1 MTPPL
6 DAPFTSG
13 FAGPAAPPGQGA
25 DERPSRLE
33 VLTLIHLAGL
43 VVFTAWD
50 FGGETDLAR
59 LVIRWWGSLAA
70 PIMVYACLRR
80 LRRRDGLPSELRWL
94 WPLLFFDVLV
104 LASRLNPSFSHAI
117 VGGTDALVH
126 SGSRAGWPSTALPTV
141 SWHALWE
148 FNAIYLSC
156 FNLALAVVHR
166 RVLRA
171 LLFFVTINAL
181 MLAVMGTFQK
191 LTRAPGLYF
200 GLQSSPNAAFFA
212 TFVYHNH
219 WGAFVLLST
228 ATALGLMFHHA
239 RRINHAGQRH
249 SPALFGL
256 VATLLMAASVPLST
270 SRSCTV
276 LVLALLAGALAHW
289 LWRLRRRRR
298 ASGGSI
304 ATPATLAVVV
314 FLIGIGGIYLLSRAV
329 IEARVH
335 QTREQI
341 EEVRL
346 RGSLGSREQLYADTW
361 RMAGEK
367 PWFGW
372 GLGTY
377 ATVFQIFNQQVS
389 VEGWVPFYAQAHSDW
404 LQALAEVGV
413 VGTALIVLMA
423 AVPLTLLRRLGRP
436 GSVPGYLL
444 AGCGLLALYAVVE
457 FPFANPAVMEAFWLC
472 FFAALRYHKLT
483 VGDA

>member
-1 MTPPL
+1 MTPAL
-6 DAPFTSG
+6 DAPLTPDFG
-13 FAGPAAPPGQGA
+13 RRAAQPGQGT
-25 DERPSRLE
+25 DQRPSRLE

-43 VVFTAWD
+43 VLFTAWD

-59 LVIRWWGSLAA
+59 LVIRWWGSLAV
-70 PIMVYACLRR
+70 PIMAYACLRR
-80 LRRRDGLPSELRWL
+80 LRRRDGLPSALRWL
-94 WPLLFFDVLV
+94 WPLLFFDVLI
-104 LASRLNPSFSHAI
+104 LASLLNPSFSHAI
-117 VGGTDALVH
+117 AGGADALVH
-126 SGSRAGWPSTALPTV
+126 SGSRAGWPSSALPAV

-156 FNLALAVVHR
+156 FNLALTVVHR

-181 MLAVMGTFQK
+181 ALAVMGTFQK
-191 LTRAPGLYF
+191 LARAPGLYF
-200 GLQSSPNAAFFA
+200 GLQPSPNATFFA
-212 TFVYHNH
+212 TFIYHNH

-228 ATALGLMFHHA
+228 AAALGLVFHYA
-239 RRINHAGQRH
+239 RRIDYAGRRH

-289 LWRLRRRRR
+289 LWRLRHRRQ
-298 ASGGSI
+298 ASGGSF
-304 ATPATLAVVV
+304 AAPATLAVVA
-314 FLIGIGGIYLLSRAV
+314 FLIAIGGIYLLGRPV
-329 IEARVH
+329 IEPRVH

-341 EEVRL
+341 EEIRL

-361 RMAGEK
+361 RMAGAK

-413 VGTALIVLMA
+413 VGTTLIVLMA
-423 AVPLTLLRRLGRP
+423 AVPLTLVQRLGRP

-444 AGCGLLALYAVVE
+444 AGCGLVALYAVVE
-457 FPFANPAVMEAFWLC
+457 FPFGNPAVMEAFWLC
-472 FFAALRYHKLT
+472 FFTALRYHKLT
-483 VGDA
+483 VGET